1 MCLTRTAQPSKSSSP
16 PPPPQLRAFT
26 ITAPWTALVGHC
38 EREHPKA
45 CQDLARLAPA
55 QIVEMKQRLVASDG
69 VVEGGGRKVTRT

>member
-1 MCLTRTAQPSKSSSP
+1 MCLTRTAQPSKSSP
-16 PPPPQLRAFT
+16 PPPPPLRAFT

-69 VVEGGGRKVTRT
+69 AVRAGGGTKVTRT